1 MRRALVLLAF
11 LAIPAHAQDGITVQ
25 GQRDQRKL
33 QQGQWEVSVTPAYH
47 YGSNLDNTGNMRAMG
62 KARDWRFCLPDTQ
75 VEAMVRLLVG
85 EGHTAVAGTT
95 DCQKLQMT
103 MGKGRLRAI
112 QHCVGGN
119 VTQVADNPAE
129 TKTVPTRVDLT
140 VVGHYEATSLKLEFQ
155 DLRALL
161 YADPTPPA
169 GKPAPGFSPDF
180 RRENLSEAYDGQIG
194 RPDVTQWTIQGKRL
208 GACPTTQG

>member
-11 LAIPAHAQDGITVQ
+11 LAIPAHAEQDGITVQ

-33 QQGQWEVSVTPAYH
+33 RQGQWEVSVTPAYH
-47 YGSNLDNTGNMRAMG
+47 YGSNLDKTGNMRAMG
-62 KARDWRFCLPDTQ
+62 KARSWRFCLPETQ

-95 DCQKLQMT
+95 DCQKLQVT

-119 VTQVADNPAE
+119 VTQVDENPMK
-129 TKTVPTRVDLT
+129 TKTVPTRLDLT
-140 VVGHYEATSLKLEFQ
+140 VVGRYEASSLKLEFQ
-155 DLRALL
+155 DLRDLL
-161 YADPTPPA
+161 YRDP
-169 GKPAPGFSPDF
+169 GAPGASRSSSSRRISPGTTC
-180 RRENLSEAYDGQIG
+180 RKPMTG
-194 RPDVTQWTIQGKRL
+194 RSTGPM
-208 GACPTTQG
+208 